1 MIWVH
6 RCSVAQVSR
15 QAAVGNSGQRACEA
29 LFMIHRDRL
38 SSASPDT
45 NRPGAIR
52 PGLYMRT
59 RKRWGCG
66 LFFLGQVLGEGGV
79 DFVFLDAG
87 IGISGLAEVLL
98 LGTVAHHA
106 RMRRGGAVGI
116 FRIGLVG

>member
-1 MIWVH
+1 MVH
-6 RCSVAQVSR
+6 R
-15 QAAVGNSGQRACEA
+15 N
-29 LFMIHRDRL
+29 RL
-38 SSASPDT
+38 ASASPDT

-66 LFFLGQVLGEGGV
+66 LFFLGRVLGEGGV

-87 IGISGLAEVLL
+87 IGISGLTEVLF

-106 RMRRGGAVGI
+106 GMRLGG
-116 FRIGLVG
+116 GLCLFWGGVFCYFENSPRRLP

>member
-1 MIWVH
+1 MVH
-6 RCSVAQVSR
+6 R
-15 QAAVGNSGQRACEA
+15 N
-29 LFMIHRDRL
+29 RL
-38 SSASPDT
+38 ASASPDT

-66 LFFLGQVLGEGGV
+66 LFFLGRVLGEGGV

-87 IGISGLAEVLL
+87 IGISGLTEVLF

-106 RMRRGGAVGI
+106 GMRLGGAPCFFPGGLVWPFRISRRGFAWPKRLNAVW
-116 FRIGLVG
+116 FRRFI